1 MATYAELTSIVGAG
15 TLRDRLT
22 AAVAVQAEVV
32 RTESGATTN
41 HANRLL
47 WAKAALGDP
56 QGWANKMIWAV
67 MAQNVA
73 ATKAQIEGATDAQ
86 LLTAVANTVDI
97 FATGA

>member
-41 HANRLL
+41 HANRLI
-47 WAKAALGDP
+47 WAKSALTEP
-56 QGWANKMIWAV
+56 QAWANKMIWAV
-67 MAQNVA
+67 IAQNA
-73 ATKAQIEGATDAQ
+73 GATKAQIESATDAQ
-86 LLTAVANTVDI
+86 LLSAVANTVDI
-97 FATGA
+97 FATGS